1 MTEENKIVSDEIEQG
16 NDSKDEKLVPA
27 KYREDMFKEK
37 ARRKEL
43 EEKLR
48 SFELEKEDRQREEA
62 ERQKKFEELYKQER
76 SKAEQAQKVLQDR
89 EKALADQ
96 FKLNAVKS
104 QIGELQ
110 KEDFAKFINL
120 SNIEVDEQGQPT
132 AESVKLEAERF
143 KQEFPMCLKK
153 PATGT
158 LPNAAPVRSNKNTGP
173 KQIKSVD
180 DFAEEWKKLR
190 VNNTNI
196 QTK

>member
-1 MTEENKIVSDEIEQG
+1 MTEENKIVSDEIES
-16 NDSKDEKLVPA
+16 NEPKEEKLVPA

-76 SKAEQAQKVLQDR
+76 SKAETAEKVLRDR

-110 KEDFAKFINL
+110 KEDFAKFIDL

-143 KQEFPMCLKK
+143 KQEFPMCIKK

-158 LPNAAPVRSNKNTGP
+158 LPNAAPVRSKTSIAP
-173 KQIKSVD
+173 KQIKTID
-180 DFAEEWKKLR
+180 DFTEEWKKLR
-190 VNNTNI
+190 ATKSNI